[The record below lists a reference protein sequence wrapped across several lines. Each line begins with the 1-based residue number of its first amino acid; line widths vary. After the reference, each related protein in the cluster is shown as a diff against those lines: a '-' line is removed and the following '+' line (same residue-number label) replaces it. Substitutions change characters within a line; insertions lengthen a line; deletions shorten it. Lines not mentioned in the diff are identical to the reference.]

1 MVQSPSIA
9 LSGIF
14 LLLQFSP
21 SVSWTAGEKPS
32 SRRALFRD
40 VLLSNAALLFVPSNA
55 RAAENELPLKFRE
68 FTRLAPL
75 GPATQ
80 TFRKTT
86 GLSLEVLAR
95 RLEHDLLE
103 GSTGEGGY
111 IISGDFSTDIFRDDC
126 LFVDPTTSVAS
137 LSQCQKAVRLLFDTK
152 QSHITIVDPLQVNAD
167 DRTIS
172 GKYRVRG
179 FLKFPWKPF
188 VSAYESNIV
197 YKIDDD
203 GLVYETDQSWTKSS
217 TKALQESFTPTL
229 FTPPPASTLAQPV
242 SEAADV
248 TALFDAVNGR
258 RPQEYSQEERFEIST
273 LIDRIVDQKYTWK
286 PELLPGKWMLVYL
299 QPGPDGGGIDRRI
312 PFPDLGFNDNYQ
324 VFTNDSVTNIGQLFG
339 PTLDVRVYGGLQEDD
354 AVSTAV
360 PKRFTAQIQGG
371 QVCLNGREILP
382 LPISGEGVFD
392 GVYVG
397 ERVRIGQNLNGGGSR
412 GVQVRMNE
420 LASEPL

>member
-1 MVQSPSIA
+1 MVQSQSIA
-9 LSGIF
+9 LSVIF
-14 LLLQFSP
+14 LLLRLSP

-32 SRRALFRD
+32 SRRAVFRD

-55 RAAENELPLKFRE
+55 RAEGELPLKLRD

-80 TFRKTT
+80 SFRKTT
-86 GLSLEVLAR
+86 GLSLEELAQ
-95 RLEHDLLE
+95 RLQHDLLE

-126 LFVDPTTSVAS
+126 LFVDPTNSVAS
-137 LSQCQKAVRLLFDTK
+137 LSQCQKALRILFDTK
-152 QSHITIVDPLQVNAD
+152 QSRTQLLEPLQANAA

-172 GKYRVRG
+172 GRYRVRG

-203 GLVYETDQSWTKSS
+203 GLVYEQDQSWSKSAA
-217 TKALQESFTPTL
+217 TALQQSFTPTI

-242 SEAADV
+242 GEPAEA

-258 RPQEYSQEERFEIST
+258 RPQEYSQDERFEISA

-286 PELLPGKWMLVYL
+286 PEWLPGKWMLVYL
-299 QPGPDGGGIDRRI
+299 QPGPGG
-312 PFPDLGFNDNYQ
+312 LAFNDNYQ
-324 VFTNDSVTNIGQLFG
+324 VFTKDSVTNIGELFG
-339 PTLDVRVYGGLQEDD
+339 PGLDVRVYGGLQEDN
-354 AVSTAV
+354 AGSTAV

-371 QVCLNGREILP
+371 QVCWNGREILP
-382 LPISGEGVFD
+382 LPISGEGIFD
-392 GVYVG
+392 GVYLG
-397 ERVRIGQNLNGGGSR
+397 ERVRIGQNLNGGGAR
-412 GVQVRMNE
+412 VVQVRMN
-420 LASEPL
+420 